1 MLKRFMAYVLN
12 ILVLVIS
19 IAMVYLYGISEF
31 LYKREIVKPGIEIFE
46 VVIEV
51 LCPTY
56 ILALFIDGN
65 NRIIHFLVPMI
76 GLIELIMLDSF
87 LSFIFQGDLAKS
99 VLGLKIVSSN
109 GRRVSFIQILART
122 AVKYGTLTFIP
133 LVFIY
138 PLLNKDNKTLHDIV
152 AKTKVIDS

>member
-1 MLKRFMAYVLN
+1 MLKRFIAYVLN
-12 ILVLVIS
+12 VLVLVIP
-19 IAMVYLYGISEF
+19 IVMIYLFGISEF
-31 LYKREIVKPGIEIFE
+31 LYEREIIKPGIEMFG

-56 ILALFIDGN
+56 ILALLIAGN

-87 LSFIFQGDLAKS
+87 LSFIFQGDLAKR
-99 VLGLKIVSSN
+99 VLDLKIISSN
-109 GRRVSFIQILART
+109 GRRVSFAQILVRNI
-122 AVKYGTLTFIP
+122 VKYGALIFIP

-138 PLLNKDNKTLHDIV
+138 PFLNKDNKTLHDVV
-152 AKTKVIDS
+152 AKTKVIDT